1 MRQFWWQLPGPS
13 DFISRIE
20 QDLRDAKNI
29 VLLLP
34 QYGALGLLDAL
45 RPRLSSARWRSIKV
59 SEEENINPLHLL
71 WKKYITETEYHQ
83 DHNVDDLLQHDE
95 FAQHII
101 CINGITQSTW
111 PRWKDFLLQY
121 AHACRSVLPQ
131 KRSLLCISLTNELV
145 LDSPTEDVCLS
156 NHSLRSYI
164 EPIDMLLYAA
174 MILKKKNM
182 PRLQKQVAIP
192 IIANLALW
200 DPLVYERF
208 AYKPIE
214 IILSP
219 IDTLKNIGLERSWRA
234 GIECTE
240 ERWINGIADTI
251 DGKEMIHSAFLAQ
264 HGTLD
269 EINRRIWTAQ
279 IGVLMPF
286 VEEKRQQ
293 LISDLK
299 DLLIV
304 PHSAGYKVI
313 SDVRELEIGHIH
325 YQANNGFF
333 TINEHTKR
341 LITRLRD
348 IRNCLSHIEA
358 LSPEL
363 LLCEDIGLNVD
374 TCT

>member
-1 MRQFWWQLPGPS
+1 
-13 DFISRIE
+13 
-20 QDLRDAKNI
+20 
-29 VLLLP
+29 
-34 QYGALGLLDAL
+34 
-45 RPRLSSARWRSIKV
+45 
-59 SEEENINPLHLL
+59 
-71 WKKYITETEYHQ
+71 
-83 DHNVDDLLQHDE
+83 
-95 FAQHII
+95 
-101 CINGITQSTW
+101 
-111 PRWKDFLLQY
+111 
-121 AHACRSVLPQ
+121 
-131 KRSLLCISLTNELV
+131 
-145 LDSPTEDVCLS
+145 
-156 NHSLRSYI
+156 
-164 EPIDMLLYAA
+164 
-174 MILKKKNM
+174 
-182 PRLQKQVAIP
+182 
-192 IIANLALW
+192 
-200 DPLVYERF
+200 
-208 AYKPIE
+208 
-214 IILSP
+214 
-219 IDTLKNIGLERSWRA
+219 
-234 GIECTE
+234 
-240 ERWINGIADTI
+240 
-251 DGKEMIHSAFLAQ
+251 MIHSAFLAQ